1 MSETRS
7 FASAEHGK
15 EEVKE
20 KYMENTGW
28 HAVYF
33 ITPFRK
39 NAPFISI
46 PFSLS
51 EKIKWDKVF
60 KNRPSKISERQP
72 LRNLKGYDL
81 SFKGCLP
88 QILLGPFLNTS
99 SQIKGKNR

>member
-51 EKIKWDKVF
+51 EKHYMYSRTDQVKLVKD
-60 KNRPSKISERQP
+60 S
-72 LRNLKGYDL
+72 L
-81 SFKGCLP
+81 
-88 QILLGPFLNTS
+88 
-99 SQIKGKNR
+99 